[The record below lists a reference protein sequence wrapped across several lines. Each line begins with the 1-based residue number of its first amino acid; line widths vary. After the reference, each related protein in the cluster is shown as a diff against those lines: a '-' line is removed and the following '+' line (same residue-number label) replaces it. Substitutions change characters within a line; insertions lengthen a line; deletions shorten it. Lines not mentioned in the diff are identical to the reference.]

1 MKRVAVS
8 EFKSR
13 CLGLID
19 EVRETGTRITIT
31 KRGRPVAQLV
41 QYVSDKDRHSQ
52 EGLRGSAVFMGGIE
66 GPVVGPDEWSAVS
79 VGPE

>member
-1 MKRVAVS
+1 MKRVAAS
-8 EFKSR
+8 DFKAR

-19 EVRETGTRITIT
+19 EVGETGTRITIT

-41 QYVSDKDRHSQ
+41 QYVSDEDRHPQ
-52 EGLRGSAVFMGGIE
+52 EGLRGSAVFRGDIE
-66 GPVVGPDEWSAVS
+66 RPVVGPDEWSAVS